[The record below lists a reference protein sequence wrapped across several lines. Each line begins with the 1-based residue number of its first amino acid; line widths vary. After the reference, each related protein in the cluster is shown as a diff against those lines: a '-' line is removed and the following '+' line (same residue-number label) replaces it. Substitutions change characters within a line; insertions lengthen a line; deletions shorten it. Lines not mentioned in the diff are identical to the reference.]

1 MWGIVKLSLHRTETH
16 TNDSESELTEDKGL
30 QPKMLE
36 NWKEIIEV
44 EKKDLWGLEVIQWN
58 ISYT

>member
-1 MWGIVKLSLHRTETH
+1 MLTFAWGIVKLSLHRTETH

-36 NWKEIIEV
+36 N
-44 EKKDLWGLEVIQWN
+44 
-58 ISYT
+58 